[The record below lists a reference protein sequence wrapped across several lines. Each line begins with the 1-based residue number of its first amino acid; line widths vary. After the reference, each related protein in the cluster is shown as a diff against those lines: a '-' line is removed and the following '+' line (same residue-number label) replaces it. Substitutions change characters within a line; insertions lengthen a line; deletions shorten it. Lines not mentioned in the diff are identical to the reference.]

1 MCDILSFTALFYK
14 TIAARYRRRRK
25 EDRKMAFTRKML
37 KAFGIEENIID
48 QIIDAHA
55 EVVDGIKADRDTY
68 KADADKLAGV
78 QRELDD
84 LKKNGGDW
92 QKKYEDEH
100 KDFEAYKNAQT
111 AKETKAAKE
120 KAYKEL
126 LKDAGIPDR
135 RVDMILKVTNLED
148 IELDESGKIK
158 DSGKH
163 TEKVKTDFAEFVEK
177 SAERGADVPNP
188 PASGGGDQD
197 LGSLPMKDYIAAR
210 KKK

>member
-1 MCDILSFTALFYK
+1 
-14 TIAARYRRRRK
+14 
-25 EDRKMAFTRKML
+25 ML

-55 EVVDGIKADRDTY
+55 EVVDGIKADRDNY

-78 QRELDD
+78 QKELDD

-163 TEKVKTDFAEFVEK
+163 AEKVKTDFAEFVEK

-188 PASGGGDQD
+188 PASGGGNQD
-197 LGSLPMKDYIAAR
+197 LGSLSMKDYIAAR